1 MITIED
7 HDTPIQAA
15 AKIIYGMRPL
25 EEAEKKSFFQTLNIV
40 AAPYEVDMFDINEL
54 QEIAEYISAWC
65 RLHKEDERCSN

>member
-40 AAPYEVDMFDINEL
+40 AAPYEVDMFDIDEL
-54 QEIAEYISAWC
+54 QEIADYISVWC
-65 RLHKEDERCSN
+65 SRHKDGAR